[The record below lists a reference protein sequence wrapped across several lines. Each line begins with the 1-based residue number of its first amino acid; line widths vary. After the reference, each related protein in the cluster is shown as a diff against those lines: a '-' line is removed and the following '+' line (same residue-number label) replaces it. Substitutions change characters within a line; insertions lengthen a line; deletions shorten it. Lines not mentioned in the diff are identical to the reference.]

1 MNEKKTVVELS
12 QVDFAYDG
20 PRVLED
26 ITLTV
31 QEGDFLG
38 VVGPNGSGKTTLLK
52 IILGLL
58 HPLKGRVRVFGQTPE
73 RARHLVSYVPQHAD
87 LDASFPISVTD
98 VVLIGR
104 LGKAPVL
111 GRYGKR
117 DRQAAEEAMREAEI
131 EALRHRRFGTLSG
144 GQKQRVLM
152 ARALAGKPELL
163 LLDEPTASID
173 GRVEQGI
180 YELLKKLNEKVT
192 IILVSHDL
200 GFISTYV
207 NHVACVNRRLV
218 CNPTRYITGDVIEA
232 CYGGPVH
239 MLKHKCEL

>member
-1 MNEKKTVVELS
+1 MNEKKPVVEVS

-26 ITLTV
+26 ISLTV

>member
-1 MNEKKTVVELS
+1 MRQEKSVVQIS
-12 QVDFAYDG
+12 HVDFSYDG
-20 PRVLED
+20 VLCLED
-26 ITLTV
+26 IVLSV

-52 IILGLL
+52 IILGLI
-58 HPLKGRVRVFGQTPE
+58 HPLRGKVEVFGETPE
-73 RARHLVSYVPQHAD
+73 RARHLIGYVPQHAD
-87 LDASFPISVTD
+87 LDASFPISVMD

-104 LGKAPVL
+104 LGKSPL
-111 GRYGKR
+111 FGRYRKS
-117 DRQAAEEAMREAEI
+117 DRQSAEEAMQEAEI
-131 EALRHRRFGTLSG
+131 HDLRNRRFGTLSG

-152 ARALAGKPELL
+152 ARALVGRPELL

-173 GRVEQGI
+173 GRVEQDI
-180 YELLKKLNEKVT
+180 YKLLKRLNESVT

-207 NHVACVNRRLV
+207 NRVACVNRRLA
-218 CNPTRYITGDVIEA
+218 CSHTEHITGDVIEA
-232 CYGGPVH
+232 CYSGPVH

>member
-1 MNEKKTVVELS
+1 MNEEKAVVEVS
-12 QVDFAYDG
+12 HVDFAYDG

-31 QEGDFLG
+31 HEGDFLG

-52 IILGLL
+52 IILGLF
-58 HPLKGRVRVFGQTPE
+58 HPLKGQVRVFGQPPE

-87 LDASFPISVTD
+87 LDVSFPISVMD

-104 LGKAPVL
+104 LGKAPLL
-111 GRYGKR
+111 GRYRKE

-173 GRVEQGI
+173 GRVEQDI

-218 CNPTRYITGDVIEA
+218 CNPTRQITGDVIEA

>member
-1 MNEKKTVVELS
+1 MNEKKPVVEVS
-12 QVDFAYDG
+12 GVDFAYDG

-31 QEGDFLG
+31 QEEDFLG

-58 HPLKGRVRVFGQTPE
+58 HPLKGQVRVFGQTPE

-117 DRQAAEEAMREAEI
+117 DRQAAEEAMIEAEI

-173 GRVEQGI
+173 GRVEQSI

-218 CNPTRYITGDVIEA
+218 CNPTRHITGDVIEA

>member
-1 MNEKKTVVELS
+1 MNEKKPVVEVS

-117 DRQAAEEAMREAEI
+117 DRQAAEEAMIEAEI

-152 ARALAGKPELL
+152 ARALAGKPALL

-200 GFISTYV
+200 GFISAYV

-218 CNPTRYITGDVIEA
+218 CNPTQHITGDVIEA

>member
-1 MNEKKTVVELS
+1 MSQKKAVVEIT
-12 QVDFAYDG
+12 QVDFSYDG
-20 PRVLED
+20 DLVLED
-26 ITLTV
+26 ITLSV
-31 QEGDFLG
+31 EQGDFLG

-52 IILGLL
+52 IILGLV
-58 HPLKGRVRVFGQTPE
+58 HPLRGKVRVFDQVPE
-73 RARHLVSYVPQHAD
+73 RARQLIGYVPQHAD
-87 LDASFPISVTD
+87 LDASFPVSVMD

-104 LGKAPVL
+104 LGKAPML
-111 GRYGKR
+111 GRYRKN
-117 DRQAAEEAMREAEI
+117 DRQAAEEAMRQVEI
-131 EALRHRRFGTLSG
+131 YDLRSHRFGTLSG

-152 ARALAGKPELL
+152 ARALVGQPELL

-180 YELLKKLNEKVT
+180 YELLKKLNEDVP

-207 NHVACVNRRLV
+207 NRVACVNRRLV
-218 CNPTRYITGDVIEA
+218 CNPTEHITGDVIEA
-232 CYGGPVH
+232 CYSGPVH